1 MDTQQ
6 ANRQTALITGA
17 SGGLGYEFAR
27 IFAREGYDLVLVAR
41 SEDKLNSI
49 KRDLENKHG
58 ITVLVIVKDLSEPSA
73 PQSIFDALVQS
84 GTEVDVLVNNAGFT
98 VFGLFAETDLGKE
111 LEMLN
116 VNIVALTHLAKLFL
130 LPMLERGHGRIL
142 NMASTAA
149 FQPGP
154 LMAAY
159 YASKAY
165 VLSFSEALAEELSD
179 KGVTVTALCPGP
191 TQTGFQKR
199 GNLERSRLVAG
210 RQIMSPRIVA
220 QAGYRAL
227 MKGQRVVIPGFMN
240 KAIAEGMRFLP
251 RRLVTRV
258 VIKAQAPI

>member
-1 MDTQQ
+1 
-6 ANRQTALITGA
+6 
-17 SGGLGYEFAR
+17 
-27 IFAREGYDLVLVAR
+27 
-41 SEDKLNSI
+41 
-49 KRDLENKHG
+49 
-58 ITVLVIVKDLSEPSA
+58 
-73 PQSIFDALVQS
+73 
-84 GTEVDVLVNNAGFT
+84 VLVNNAGFT
-98 VFGLFAETDLGKE
+98 VFGPFAETDLSKE

-116 VNIVALTHLAKLFL
+116 VNIVTLTHLTKLFL

-210 RQIMSPRIVA
+210 RQIMRPRIVA

-240 KAIAEGMRFLP
+240 RVVAEGMRFLP

-258 VIKAQAPI
+258 VIKGQAPI